1 MMTFI
6 CDDTYNCVPYECSS
20 EVFSEQLKEYFENLE
35 NAQIKNCE
43 EILTLNSYLITF
55 LLIGLSVVTYNYSLI
70 ERQLNFYRKKYAE
83 FIVESDSEDNSD
95 DSENQTDDSENP
107 SDDPE
112 DQSDDSENQS
122 DDSENQ
128 SDDPE
133 NPKEDSD
140 EDLVKVSDSEKTELK
155 TTRSGWFY

>member
-1 MMTFI
+1 MTFI
-6 CDDTYNCVPYECSS
+6 CDDSYNCIPYECSG
-20 EVFSEQLKEYFENLE
+20 EIFSEQLKEYFENIE

-55 LLIGLSVVTYNYSLI
+55 LIIGISVVTYNYSLI

-83 FIVESDSEDNSD
+83 FIVESDSEDSNESD
-95 DSENQTDDSENP
+95 
-107 SDDPE
+107 
-112 DQSDDSENQS
+112 NQS
-122 DDSENQ
+122 ESLSEDSGDDTENQ

-133 NPKEDSD
+133 NQSDDTD

>member
-6 CDDTYNCVPYECSS
+6 CDDTYNCIPYECSS
-20 EVFSEQLKEYFENLE
+20 EVFSEQLKEYFENIE
-35 NAQIKNCE
+35 NSQIKNYE
-43 EILTLNSYLITF
+43 EILTLNTYLITF
-55 LLIGLSVVTYNYSLI
+55 LLIGLSAITYNYSLI
-70 ERQLNFYRKKYAE
+70 DRQLNFYRKKYEE
-83 FIVESDSEDNSD
+83 FMDESDSEDNLTE
-95 DSENQTDDSENP
+95 DSEDDQ
-107 SDDPE
+107 E

-133 NPKEDSD
+133 NQSDDPENRSDDTD
-140 EDLVKVSDSEKTELK
+140 EDLVKVSDSEKEVHK

>member
-1 MMTFI
+1 MTFI
-6 CDDTYNCVPYECSS
+6 CDDSYNCVPYECSG
-20 EVFSEQLKEYFENLE
+20 EIFSEQLKEYFENIE

-55 LLIGLSVVTYNYSLI
+55 LIIGISVVTYNYSLI

-83 FIVESDSEDNSD
+83 FIVESDSEDSNESD
-95 DSENQTDDSENP
+95 
-107 SDDPE
+107 
-112 DQSDDSENQS
+112 NQS
-122 DDSENQ
+122 ESLSEDSGDDTENQ

-133 NPKEDSD
+133 NQSDDPENQSDDPENQSADTD
-140 EDLVKVSDSEKTELK
+140 EDLVNVSDSEKTEHK